1 MVEATQ
7 MFIEWGGLSIFD
19 SLQYAKI
26 DQKLDGGKEHII
38 LWPDSYGFA
47 VSGTA
52 VRYKRGLFSKCFQ
65 KCAHIIHCL
74 GCTSYL
80 RLAAR
85 TRLPMTATTC
95 LIAQIDTSSLL
106 TFVLVP
112 DSVSISAYFQLASN
126 KPKGHEP
133 NWELWHF
140 LTKLLTIWQLNTV
153 LVLPM

>member
-7 MFIEWGGLSIFD
+7 MFIEWDGLQIF
-19 SLQYAKI
+19 AKI

-38 LWPDSYGFA
+38 LWPDSYDFA

-52 VRYKRGLFSKCFQ
+52 VGYKRGLFSKCFQ

-74 GCTSYL
+74 GYTSYL
-80 RLAAR
+80 RLVAR
-85 TRLPMTATTC
+85 TRLPMTVATC
-95 LIAQIDTSSLL
+95 LIAQTDTSSLL
-106 TFVLVP
+106 TFVFVP
-112 DSVSISAYFQLASN
+112 DSVSIFAYFQLASN

-140 LTKLLTIWQLNTV
+140 FIYGFQNTPLITHLLLIT
-153 LVLPM
+153 